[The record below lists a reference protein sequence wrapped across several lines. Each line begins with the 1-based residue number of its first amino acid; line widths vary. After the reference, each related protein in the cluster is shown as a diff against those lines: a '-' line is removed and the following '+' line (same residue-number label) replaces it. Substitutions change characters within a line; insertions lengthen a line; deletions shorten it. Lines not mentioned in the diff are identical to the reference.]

1 MLKQARALLEDPE
14 ITVEDVA
21 REKRGLSPNSFSSAV
36 TMSTFHRTR
45 HGDNNFII
53 DGEFYGF
60 NFDLFDI

>member
-1 MLKQARALLEDPE
+1 MTEYN
-14 ITVEDVA
+14 
-21 REKRGLSPNSFSSAV
+21 LSAIAMRPFDYTATAV

-60 NFDLFDI
+60 NFDTFDI